1 MSRIC
6 YIERSFYTKARAVV
20 DQANAICEEYAAQGL
35 DLTLRQLYY
44 QFVARGLIANKQSEY
59 DRLGSIVNDARLAG
73 DLDWEFI
80 VDRTRN
86 LMGISHHDSPADL
99 IRDAARRFHTDKWS
113 NQPTRVE
120 VWVEKDALVGV
131 LESVCP
137 SEDVDFFACRGY
149 VSQSEMWAA
158 AQRIERYIIAKQA
171 VLVLHLGDHD
181 PSGIDMTRDV
191 RERLELF
198 IREDLWNSA
207 VNDLEV
213 KRIALN
219 MDQIGSTT
227 RHLIRSSSRT
237 SGRMATS
244 PSSVA
249 SRGSLTPSSHQCWSI
264 SSVPKSRLAAILTFG
279 LRPLAAK
286 ERCARR

>member
-113 NQPTRVE
+113 NQPTVSRCG
-120 VWVEKDALVGV
+120 WRRTH
-131 LESVCP
+131 S
-137 SEDVDFFACRGY
+137 SECSSPFVHPRT
-149 VSQSEMWAA
+149 STSSLAA
-158 AQRIERYIIAKQA
+158 A
-171 VLVLHLGDHD
+171 
-181 PSGIDMTRDV
+181 T
-191 RERLELF
+191 
-198 IREDLWNSA
+198 
-207 VNDLEV
+207 
-213 KRIALN
+213 
-219 MDQIGSTT
+219 
-227 RHLIRSSSRT
+227 
-237 SGRMATS
+237 
-244 PSSVA
+244 
-249 SRGSLTPSSHQCWSI
+249 
-264 SSVPKSRLAAILTFG
+264 
-279 LRPLAAK
+279 
-286 ERCARR
+286 